1 MRNQVRSLEKT
12 IFKDWVEKG
21 QPGKETKRSRQRA
34 GRKTR
39 GGSHHKKE
47 RENKRERRRGGEGER
62 ERRRESE
69 RAREK
74 LINFKCKIPEKA
86 GRYGIQSTCGRF

>member
-12 IFKDWVEKG
+12 IFKDWIEKG
-21 QPGKETKRSRQRA
+21 QPGKETKGRGQRA

-39 GGSHHKKE
+39 GASHHKKE

-62 ERRRESE
+62 DRRRERERASE
-69 RAREK
+69 REV
-74 LINFKCKIPEKA
+74 N
-86 GRYGIQSTCGRF
+86 